1 VVSQKESAHGSNSS
15 YIRLSA
21 EATISGAQHAF
32 PSVCGFLALNEQYAM
47 PETVIEVSLENLKS
61 IGWLEASWKELE
73 ARVTHSFFLSWLWI
87 GTWLR
92 HIPESAQA
100 QVHELWLGT
109 RQLGTFKILYM
120 AAVSLTARAV
130 FSMRGMAGPSPGW
143 SAMCWLFRTASHAG
157 NAATTSWLVAVG
169 TSLIWLTGSIQ

>member
-1 VVSQKESAHGSNSS
+1 METTTEVLAAFDLLGDFHTSRWGRKGAFANPGFRPFHEELIAHG
-15 YIRLSA
+15 IPRGPSA
-21 EATISGAQHAF
+21 F
-32 PSVCGFLALNEQYAM
+32 
-47 PETVIEVSLENLKS
+47 
-61 IGWLEASWKELE
+61 
-73 ARVTHSFFLSWLWI
+73 
-87 GTWLR
+87 
-92 HIPESAQA
+92 
-100 QVHELWLGT
+100 HELWLGT